1 MTDYLKQEL
10 KKKCGKKVETRVSML
25 SVFMNRPKTRSKP
38 KRDTAQVSG
47 ETIGI
52 PMNKKKNKVIP
63 VNPVARGVLHIF
75 VSLVMAYMSFFSG
88 TVMAIALIFF
98 AIINSAYGQM
108 IIYRA
113 GNKLSE

>member
-1 MTDYLKQEL
+1 MDYLKPEQ
-10 KKKCGKKVETRVSML
+10 KKKCGKKVETHVFTL
-25 SVFMNRPKTRSKP
+25 SVFMNPLKIKKKP
-38 KRDTAQVSG
+38 KKDIAQVNG

-52 PMNKKKNKVIP
+52 SMTKKKNKVIS
-63 VNPVARGVLHIF
+63 VNPVVRGVLHIF

-88 TVMAIALIFF
+88 TLTAIALIFF

-108 IIYRA
+108 IIYRD